1 MDNPVKVTR
10 VQHVSIP
17 VPPGSG
23 DAARAF
29 FTGVLGMPEKKV
41 PKELDSSLLTWFCA
55 GDDEHEIH
63 CFTDPNYENRSNAQ
77 HLCLQVED
85 VDQARQDFLAK
96 GVAVE
101 ETIEIHNRPRF
112 FVRDPFGNYIEIA
125 QINGLYEEGNA

>member
-1 MDNPVKVTR
+1 MKVKR

-17 VPPGSG
+17 VPPGSA

-29 FTGVLGMPEKKV
+29 YSDILGMSEKQV
-41 PKELDSSLLTWFCA
+41 PKELDATLLTWFRA
-55 GDDEHEIH
+55 GDDEHEVH
-63 CFTDPNYENRSNAQ
+63 CFTDPDFENRCNAQ

-85 VDQARQDFLAK
+85 VNLARAEFAAR

-125 QINGLYEEGNA
+125 QINGLYEEGVY